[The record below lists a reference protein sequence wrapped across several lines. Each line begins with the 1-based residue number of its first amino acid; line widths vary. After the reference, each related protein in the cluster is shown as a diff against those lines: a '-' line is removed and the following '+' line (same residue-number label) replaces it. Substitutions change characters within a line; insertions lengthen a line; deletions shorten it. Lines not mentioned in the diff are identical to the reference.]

1 MGGTN
6 SNTRVCFRFIMLY
19 LHLWNVQ
26 CVHYVETRNGDVC
39 FMLHPFGHEMIEAI
53 ICKSI
58 DTHGHGIPHHGL
70 TICKIRRHSLTNCK
84 RQKGNKGNGQQ
95 FLIGGLILE
104 TIPDFFRGS
113 LAASVSSARTE
124 FGFFCCDSH
133 VVF

>member
-1 MGGTN
+1 
-6 SNTRVCFRFIMLY
+6 
-19 LHLWNVQ
+19 
-26 CVHYVETRNGDVC
+26 
-39 FMLHPFGHEMIEAI
+39 MLHPFGHEMIEAI

-58 DTHGHGIPHHGL
+58 DTHDHGIPHHGL

-113 LAASVSSARTE
+113 LAALEGADAEGATAPSGTE
-124 FGFFCCDSH
+124 FGFFCDSH

>member
-1 MGGTN
+1 M
-6 SNTRVCFRFIMLY
+6 Y
-19 LHLWNVQ
+19 
-26 CVHYVETRNGDVC
+26 
-39 FMLHPFGHEMIEAI
+39 FMLHPFGHETIEAI

-113 LAASVSSARTE
+113 LAASVSSASAAAALEGADAEGATAPSGTE
-124 FGFFCCDSH
+124 FGFFCDSH